1 MLPISNSR
9 EDRGKADNFF
19 NGDPKQKDGKKNGK
33 KGTFFFPNGTTSRE
47 EPNNIPF
54 LMNDTNIL
62 WFRLC
67 SFLLLFSFS
76 SPLLVGRFL
85 VRETV
90 LASLRRDGAGGRGL
104 HGRRRRGGGGGRGRR
119 VAVRAAAVEPA
130 LEGAGVRRRRA
141 DALGAGPMSAAA
153 GRRRGGGRPAPPH
166 LRRRRR
172 AGRRRAAA
180 VVAVAVEPAFLPSSV
195 HVVGRHYSLLSVVLH
210 TIKDGFNERLITR
223 SLCHKRC

>member
-1 MLPISNSR
+1 MTQI
-9 EDRGKADNFF
+9 FF
-19 NGDPKQKDGKKNGK
+19 GLDYVLS
-33 KGTFFFPNGTTSRE
+33 FFFP
-47 EPNNIPF
+47 
-54 LMNDTNIL
+54 
-62 WFRLC
+62 
-67 SFLLLFSFS
+67 
-76 SPLLVGRFL
+76 SPLLFL
-85 VRETV
+85 LGVSWSERPFLRHCAATVREDEDCTAAAG
-90 LASLRRDGAGGRGL
+90 LAAQWE
-104 HGRRRRGGGGGRGRR
+104 GRR

-141 DALGAGPMSAAA
+141 DALGAGPVSAAA